1 MKNLKMFEEDKD
13 IIIESLSN
21 TIRFLRCKNKS
32 LESINKELQGDIKQF
47 ESYINNQRGFTSY
60 LKFKQYVEDMSKD
73 IDSEDYDDTELSY
86 EFDLALIEN
95 DKEKLKDL
103 FNKAMS
109 NKSIELVAMIK
120 MRNEEI
126 EDLEQEIKE
135 LKEYIW

>member
-32 LESINKELQGDIKQF
+32 LESINKELQGNIKQF
-47 ESYINNQRGFTSY
+47 ESYISNQMGFTAY
-60 LKFKQYVEDMSKD
+60 LKFKQYVEDISKN

-135 LKEYIW
+135 LKESI

>member
-32 LESINKELQGDIKQF
+32 LESINKELQGNIKQF
-47 ESYINNQRGFTSY
+47 ESYISNQRGFTSY

-135 LKEYIW
+135 LKEYI

>member
-21 TIRFLRCKNKS
+21 TIKFLRCKNKS
-32 LESINKELQGDIKQF
+32 LESINKELQGNIKQF
-47 ESYINNQRGFTSY
+47 ESYISNQMGFTAY
-60 LKFKQYVEDMSKD
+60 LKFKQYVEDISKN

-135 LKEYIW
+135 LKESI